1 MAVDISPGVLSPMS
15 FITSDIEHHM
25 SLRTHLLETTLGKQI
40 NRPMDCALEIPEID
54 NQQGGKS
61 HIAWPRTLGL
71 GKHEWVA
78 LFNWVRYED
87 GETIS
92 PFWQLL
98 VCLYSWSAT
107 GFHEIS
113 SAILDDVISI
123 SVIWNY
129 WRPHAETG
137 MKRILFCSQHCIYW
151 WPSTFRWRISKHSDG
166 LIRAPYIRDWHL
178 KG

>member
-1 MAVDISPGVLSPMS
+1 MAVDISPGVLLPMS
-15 FITSDIEHHM
+15 FIKSDIEHRM

-113 SAILDDVISI
+113 SAILDDGRHLDQC
-123 SVIWNY
+123 Y
-129 WRPHAETG
+129 
-137 MKRILFCSQHCIYW
+137 MKLLKATC
-151 WPSTFRWRISKHSDG
+151 
-166 LIRAPYIRDWHL
+166 RDWDETYL
-178 KG
+178 ILQSALYLLMA